1 MLIYQN
7 NLDKF
12 RQDVVHNRIADIM
25 KDNFEGSFGRRVTP
39 SEYQSWGNSSQHVRN
54 VLDLAGLND
63 NMICMEYE
71 VPYNTGRI
79 DCMIFGKGEDGK
91 SYAVLLELKQW
102 SRVEEI
108 EDEDNYQVETFTG
121 GDLRK
126 VAHPSQQVGA
136 YHSHLLSFVQI
147 FETDQD
153 FCLNSSA
160 YCHNYQKVPGQ
171 GLFAERYAKIV
182 EQFPIYTKADVEILA
197 QKLKHLLS
205 KGSGFEIFNRFMQ
218 SRIQPSKKLL
228 ENASKI
234 IDDNQAVF
242 SLLNE
247 QLVAKN
253 VIMAKVRSAE
263 KKKTKSVIIV
273 HGGPGTGKTVIA
285 VNVLADL
292 ARRNKT
298 VFYGCK
304 SKPFSEALKKVVGTD
319 SKILF
324 SNLTRFVPSKVQE
337 DSIDVVLIDEAHR
350 IGKTSNS
357 QYTPSEDRT
366 DMPQIDQL
374 IRCAK
379 TAVFFIDDAQIV
391 RSQEVGSSALIRE
404 AAEKFKAGYE
414 DVQLISQFRCAGS
427 DNYLDWIE
435 YVLGYKEK
443 PADFSKDDRFEFK
456 IFSDPNALYAVIKQ
470 QEAKKAN
477 SARMVA
483 GYCWPWS
490 KELNEDGTLVKDVFI
505 AEHNFAMPWEAQDDY
520 PGGRKLQKGIPKW
533 YQWAYNTRGVEQVG
547 CIYTVQGFEFDY
559 VGVIIGPDL
568 KYDKKS
574 DRLVCDVS
582 ATADPT
588 LRKDAKNFETYA
600 KNIYR
605 VLMSRGMK
613 GCYVYFCDKEVE
625 AYFRKNIKGDPSYQK
640 PLVLSDVV
648 DNDAGSAVELKEEKP
663 LFFKDVISDGSF
675 DNGDVPIYDLQA
687 VATSFREQETPKVI
701 GWKPMSGKKTDKDL
715 FIAQVVGESMEPTIA
730 NGSWC
735 LFRFERGGSRNG
747 LVVLVESRQVKDPE
761 TGLAFTIKRYHSH
774 KEDLGNGQWRH
785 KRIVLSPD
793 NKKFQDI
800 VLENVF
806 EGDFRVVAKFVG
818 ILSLQGVKRDE
829 AESL

>member
-12 RQDVVHNRIADIM
+12 RQDVIHNRIADIM
-25 KDNFEGSFGRRVTP
+25 KDNFEGFFGRRVTP

-54 VLDLAGLND
+54 VLDLAGLSD

-79 DCMIFGKGEDGK
+79 DCMLFGKGEDGK

-147 FETDQD
+147 FETDKD

-160 YCHNYQKVPGQ
+160 YCHNYQKISGQ

-197 QKLKHLLS
+197 QKLKRLLS

-234 IDDNQAVF
+234 IDNNQAVF

-253 VIMAKVRSAE
+253 VIMAKVRLAE
-263 KKKTKSVIIV
+263 KKKTKSVISV

-304 SKPFSEALKKVVGTD
+304 SKPFSEALKKVVGPE

-357 QYTPSEDRT
+357 QYTASEDRT

-391 RSQEVGSSALIRE
+391 RSQEVGSSALIRA

-427 DNYLDWIE
+427 DNYLDWLE

-456 IFSDPNALYAVIKQ
+456 IFDDPNVLYSFIKE

-490 KELNEDGTLVKDVFI
+490 KELNEDGTLVKDVVI
-505 AEHNFAMPWEAQDDY
+505 AERNFA
-520 PGGRKLQKGIPKW
+520 
-533 YQWAYNTRGVEQVG
+533 
-547 CIYTVQGFEFDY
+547 
-559 VGVIIGPDL
+559 
-568 KYDKKS
+568 
-574 DRLVCDVS
+574 
-582 ATADPT
+582 
-588 LRKDAKNFETYA
+588 
-600 KNIYR
+600 
-605 VLMSRGMK
+605 
-613 GCYVYFCDKEVE
+613 
-625 AYFRKNIKGDPSYQK
+625 
-640 PLVLSDVV
+640 
-648 DNDAGSAVELKEEKP
+648 
-663 LFFKDVISDGSF
+663 
-675 DNGDVPIYDLQA
+675 
-687 VATSFREQETPKVI
+687 
-701 GWKPMSGKKTDKDL
+701 
-715 FIAQVVGESMEPTIA
+715 
-730 NGSWC
+730 
-735 LFRFERGGSRNG
+735 
-747 LVVLVESRQVKDPE
+747 
-761 TGLAFTIKRYHSH
+761 
-774 KEDLGNGQWRH
+774 
-785 KRIVLSPD
+785 
-793 NKKFQDI
+793 
-800 VLENVF
+800 
-806 EGDFRVVAKFVG
+806 
-818 ILSLQGVKRDE
+818 
-829 AESL
+829 